1 MKQTLSLLGITMFAI
16 PLLAADNNN
25 DIKAAAEK
33 LGKNYSWRTTV
44 AAPEAGGG
52 GRFRPGPTEG
62 KSDDGTLMLS
72 MTRGDNTTEAV
83 IKGDKTVVKV
93 EGEWKTLEDLAQDGQ
108 GPGRFIGFILRG
120 YKAPAADA
128 PDIAARTKELKK
140 EGDVYSGELT
150 DEGAKSLLMFRG
162 GRGGG
167 GQGNAPTPGKASGSV
182 KFWVKDG
189 KLSKY
194 EYKVSGT
201 ITFNGEDRDI
211 DRTTTVE
218 IKEVGSTKINIP
230 DEAKKKLS

>member
-1 MKQTLSLLGITMFAI
+1 MKKNLSLFSITMLAL
-16 PLLAADNNN
+16 PLLAAD
-25 DIKAAAEK
+25 DEIKAAAEK

-44 AAPEAGGG
+44 AVPGGGG

-62 KSDDGTLMLS
+62 KSDDGTVMLS
-72 MTRGDNTTEAV
+72 MTRGDNTMEAV
-83 IKGDKTVVKV
+83 MKGDKTVVKV
-93 EGEWKTLEDLAQDGQ
+93 EGEWRTLDDLAKDDQ

-120 YKAPAADA
+120 FKAPATDA
-128 PDIAARTKELKK
+128 PDIAGKTKDLKK

-150 DEGAKSLLMFRG
+150 DEGAKNLLMFRG
-162 GRGGG
+162 GRGG
-167 GQGNAPTPGKASGSV
+167 QGNAPMPSKASGSV

-201 ITFNGEDRDI
+201 VTFNGEDRDI

-218 IKEVGSTKINIP
+218 IKDIGSTKIEVP
-230 DEAKKKLS
+230 EDAKKKLS